1 MRHDPLYKKI
11 TVDEFLAIDFG
22 TDRKFE
28 LVDGAIYLK
37 TRGGPAKSRVASN
50 ILAYIGAKLCGTGCR
65 AYNSDMGIRVND
77 TDLRYPDVSVFCGNP
92 ATRQREEQR
101 VFDDPTIIFEV
112 LSGSTAKIDQ
122 GSKLAEYRELASV
135 DTIVFAD
142 PENEL
147 TRVVQ
152 RLGPTTWRDDMF
164 AQPHDV
170 ALPSVK
176 LTIPHSEIF
185 ARD

>member
-1 MRHDPLYKKI
+1 MGVR
-11 TVDEFLAIDFG
+11 VD
-22 TDRKFE
+22 
-28 LVDGAIYLK
+28 
-37 TRGGPAKSRVASN
+37 
-50 ILAYIGAKLCGTGCR
+50 
-65 AYNSDMGIRVND
+65 D

-92 ATRQREEQR
+92 ATCQREEQR

-122 GSKLAEYRELASV
+122 GTKLAEYRKLASV

-164 AQPHDV
+164 VQPHDV
-170 ALPSVK
+170 ALPAID

-185 ARD
+185 ARG

>member
-1 MRHDPLYKKI
+1 
-11 TVDEFLAIDFG
+11 
-22 TDRKFE
+22 
-28 LVDGAIYLK
+28 
-37 TRGGPAKSRVASN
+37 
-50 ILAYIGAKLCGTGCR
+50 
-65 AYNSDMGIRVND
+65 MGVRVND
-77 TDLRYPDVSVFCGNP
+77 TDLRYPDVSIFCGNP
-92 ATRQREEQR
+92 ATREREEQR
-101 VFDDPTIIFEV
+101 VFNDPQVIFEV
-112 LSGSTAKIDQ
+112 LSGSTAKVDQ
-122 GSKLAEYRELASV
+122 GAKLAEYRELASI

-170 ALPSVK
+170 ALPSLN

>member
-1 MRHDPLYKKI
+1 MRHDPLYKEI

-37 TRGGPAKSRVASN
+37 TGGTPAKSRVATN
-50 ILAYIGAKLCGTGCR
+50 ILGYLGTKLRGTGCR
-65 AYNSDMGIRVND
+65 AYNSDMGVCVND
-77 TDLRYPDVSVFCGNP
+77 TDLRCPDVSVFCGNP
-92 ATRQREEQR
+92 ATREREEQR
-101 VFDDPTIIFEV
+101 VLGDPKIIFEV

-122 GSKLAEYRELASV
+122 GSKLAEYRELASI

-170 ALPSVK
+170 ALPS
-176 LTIPHSEIF
+176 LAITIPHAEIF

>member
-37 TRGGPAKSRVASN
+37 SGGTPAKSRVASN
-50 ILAYIGAKLCGTGCR
+50 ILGYLGAKLRGTGCR
-65 AYNSDMGIRVND
+65 AYNSNMGVCVTD

-92 ATRQREEQR
+92 ATPEREKQR
-101 VFDDPTIIFEV
+101 VFGDPTIIFEV
-112 LSGSTAKIDQ
+112 LSGSTARIDQ
-122 GSKLAEYRELASV
+122 GSKLVEYRELASI

-170 ALPSVK
+170 ALPSIG
-176 LTIPHSEIF
+176 LTIPHTEIF